1 MNTQKSLYDQDYFTW
16 LNQNIDLLKNRN
28 FSELDVPNLIE
39 ELSDKAKEEKNE
51 IFFNAQAI
59 ISYFLK
65 CSVSNDISQEE
76 KSKVTITKQALS
88 HRIYESPSLEEYME
102 SILEEAYDQARI
114 SIQYFLGKTFS
125 DFPKKCPYT
134 VEQIVS
140 KKRR

>member
-76 KSKVTITKQALS
+76 KSKVTIAKQALS
-88 HRIYESPSLEEYME
+88 HRIYESPSLEYYEGRRNDGLCTFIKL
-102 SILEEAYDQARI
+102 SKLNQITKQNAKNHI
-114 SIQYFLGKTFS
+114 S
-125 DFPKKCPYT
+125 
-134 VEQIVS
+134 
-140 KKRR
+140 